1 MDRRRLLL
9 VALGGAV
16 GATVRWALLDVGADA
31 FRPVLLGVN
40 VLGCVVLGWAVAREG
55 PAGTDRH
62 RWLHDAVAVGFCG
75 GLTTFSTLAVEVAE
89 LGRDGHAAFGAWYL
103 GASVVLGMAGVMFGA
118 AFAGRPFALED
129 PLEGEA

>member
-1 MDRRRLLL
+1 VDRRRLQL
-9 VALGGAV
+9 VAFGGAV
-16 GATVRWALLDVGADA
+16 GATLRWALLELGGEA
-31 FRPVLLGVN
+31 FRPALLLVN
-40 VLGCVVLGWAVAREG
+40 LLGCVVLGAAVAREG
-55 PAGTDRH
+55 APGTARH

-89 LGRDGHAAFGAWYL
+89 LGRDGHAGFGAWYL

-118 AFAGRPFALED
+118 AFAGKPFALEQ